1 MSSFYILDIN
11 SFSCI
16 LLSNILSHFIG
27 CLETKYF
34 WTSFQTSCQCIMLC
48 KRLLPWI
55 YIILAKYSSSSSKFR
70 ILVTSGEGDKEH
82 ELWER
87 AYIYFL
93 NILFLLEHNW
103 FTRLCY
109 FQLHSEVIQFYIYG
123 RLPRWL
129 SGKESTCQC
138 RRCKRCGFDPWVGK
152 VPWRRKWQSA
162 PVFLPGKFHG
172 QRSLAGYSPLGHK
185 ELNMT
190 EQTHKHIHTHTYSKV
205 IQLYIYDTYVHSF
218 LYSFLI

>member
-1 MSSFYILDIN
+1 MWESTWVKQGDIN

-16 LLSNILSHFIG
+16 LFVNILSYLIG

-82 ELWER
+82 ELWEWT
-87 AYIYFL
+87 YIYFL

-103 FTRLCY
+103 FIRLYY
-109 FQLHSEVIQFYIYG
+109 FQVHSKVIQFYIYG
-123 RLPRWL
+123 GLPRWL
-129 SGKESTCQC
+129 SGKESACQC
-138 RRCKRCGFDPWVGK
+138 RRCKRCRFDPWVGK
-152 VPWRRKWQSA
+152 IPWRRKWQSA
-162 PVFLPGKFHG
+162 PVLLPGKFHG
-172 QRSLAGYSPLGHK
+172 QRSLAGYSPLGLK
-185 ELNMT
+185 ELDMT
-190 EQTHKHIHTHTYSKV
+190 E
-205 IQLYIYDTYVHSF
+205 
-218 LYSFLI
+218 